1 LIIVLK
7 NTHLLETSNTYLTF
21 SCR

>member
-7 NTHLLETSNTYLTF
+7 YTYLLETSNIYLTF